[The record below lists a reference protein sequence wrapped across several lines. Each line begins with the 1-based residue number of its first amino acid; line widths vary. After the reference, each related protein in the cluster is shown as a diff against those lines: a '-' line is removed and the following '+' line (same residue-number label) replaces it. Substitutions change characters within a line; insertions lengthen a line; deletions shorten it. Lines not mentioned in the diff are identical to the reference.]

1 MSMIFIRVGSAA
13 VFLSIVS
20 HKAEPRAFDK
30 ARLPIIAV
38 DGESVFDLN
47 KEMELN
53 QRANPNLDW
62 CFSEDRSVGAI
73 IWAGDQITPTATIR
87 KFIAGNSVNVRL
99 FFDPFEMGEYNT
111 SLNGFGDAFQQ
122 SFGVTI
128 GEDMTTQASEVG
140 RSSVSSPADVS
151 VDRAAIRSMV
161 EEFWRAFIS
170 VAATN
175 PQIGAQTIENFD
187 ERIQATASLM
197 VPVNAQIFLQAV
209 EDERDLLF
217 EEYKRNPDALKRRLG
232 LAAVNQSRTNRV

>member
-1 MSMIFIRVGSAA
+1 MWQVFANPQGGHYVHSALSENMSMIFIRVGSAA

-99 FFDPFEMGEYNT
+99 FFDPFEMGWAQDRDEMKPRA
-111 SLNGFGDAFQQ
+111 DARK
-122 SFGVTI
+122 
-128 GEDMTTQASEVG
+128 M
-140 RSSVSSPADVS
+140 
-151 VDRAAIRSMV
+151 RAWNCGLRL
-161 EEFWRAFIS
+161 
-170 VAATN
+170 
-175 PQIGAQTIENFD
+175 QIGRADRGFDVLEANRCRRDYAENTWFTL
-187 ERIQATASLM
+187 RQ
-197 VPVNAQIFLQAV
+197 VN
-209 EDERDLLF
+209 
-217 EEYKRNPDALKRRLG
+217 
-232 LAAVNQSRTNRV
+232 